1 MGLMDTL
8 KKTAAQATEMAGDL
22 ADQHG
27 DKVKGAIDKAATTA
41 DEQTKGKYAGKIGTG
56 AGKAK
61 EAIDKLGKKGK

>member
-8 KKTAAQATEMAGDL
+8 KKTAAQATEKAGDL

-61 EAIDKLGKKGK
+61 EAIDKLGKKSK

>member
-8 KKTAAQATEMAGDL
+8 KKTAAQATEKAGDL

-41 DEQTKGKYAGKIGTG
+41 DEQTKGKYASKIGNG

-61 EAIDKLGKKGK
+61 DAVDKLGKKGK

>member
-8 KKTAAQATEMAGDL
+8 KKTAAQATEKAGDL

-61 EAIDKLGKKGK
+61 EAIDKLGKQGK